1 MSDAPA
7 ESTETAA
14 ARWQSA
20 DPALLD
26 WASWDDGQALY
37 HLPSGKTHFVNADTV
52 RLLAILRV
60 PRNLE
65 EIVTQLW
72 DDVPP
77 EDFEAVRAEAFD
89 LLLRLAELGLVRA
102 Q

>member
-1 MSDAPA
+1 VSDAPA

-14 ARWQSA
+14 ARWQST

-37 HLPSGKTHFVNADTV
+37 HLPSGKTHFVNTDTV
-52 RLLAILRV
+52 RLLEILRV
-60 PRNLE
+60 PRHLD
-65 EIVTQLW
+65 EIVTNLW
-72 DDVPP
+72 GDVPP
-77 EDFEAVRAEAFD
+77 QDFEEVRGEAFG
-89 LLLRLAELGLVRA
+89 LLLRLAELGLVHA